1 MKKIL
6 SFIISISLTVGY
18 FGQYCSTGGP
28 TSTFDSN
35 VESVS
40 LLGEN
45 TTSINYI
52 GCPGITGVE
61 NQTTLTVDLVADSTY
76 SIDVQFGTCGG
87 NYNSAGEAWIDW
99 NQNTIFE
106 ANESIEAIAIF
117 DLNGALVQTELNTA
131 FSIKN
136 LNQGVYIVHVK
147 TANGVFTKRLIKE

>member
-52 GCPGITGVE
+52 GCPGVSGVE
-61 NQTTLTVDLVADSTY
+61 NQTTLTVDLVSDVPNYLDAFPDADKSVDADY
-76 SIDVQFGTCGG
+76 SELVLQDYPGKGT
-87 NYNSAGEAWIDW
+87 
-99 NQNTIFE
+99 
-106 ANESIEAIAIF
+106 IE
-117 DLNGALVQTELNTA
+117 N
-131 FSIKN
+131 
-136 LNQGVYIVHVK
+136 
-147 TANGVFTKRLIKE
+147 